1 MNAKR
6 FANVFAVAAAG
17 LSLAACDRE
26 ADRAPSA
33 VSEGEAEA
41 LEDAASMLDEQTLP
55 PEAIPDIQPP
65 VEQAPDT
72 TQTPEPPSG
81 G

>member
-17 LSLAACDRE
+17 LALAACDRE
-26 ADRAPSA
+26 ADPASSA
-33 VSEGEAEA
+33 ISEGEAEA
-41 LEDAASMLDEQTLP
+41 LEDAASMLDEQALSP
-55 PEAIPDIQPP
+55 DAIPDIQPP
-65 VEQAPDT
+65 VEQTPDT
-72 TQTPEPPSG
+72 MQTPEPPSG